1 MSSSW
6 LDQLNVAQRK
16 AATHGEGPLLVVAGA
31 GTGKT
36 KTLASRVAW
45 LIEQGVE
52 PGRILLLTFTRRA
65 SAEMIRRAAHFT
77 GADNVALVW
86 GGTFHAIANRLLR
99 IYGTAVG
106 IAPEFTVM
114 DQSDAAD
121 MMNLLRNE
129 LGLSQRDRRFPKK
142 STLVSIYSR
151 TAGAGEKLADTLAT
165 FFPWCREDGDAIRE
179 IFELYIQRKREQNV
193 LDYDDLLLYWRALCS
208 SAVGDKVAER
218 FDHILVDEY
227 QDTNAMQAEILLR
240 MRRNCTNIMVV
251 GDDAQSIYSFRAATI
266 QNILDF
272 PKTFAG
278 TRVVT
283 LEQNYRSIQPI
294 LDASNKVMSY
304 ATQRYTKELWSERK
318 SEQKP
323 ILIHCTDEP
332 QQCTAVCENILEHL
346 EEGIPL
352 MRQAV
357 LFRAGHHS
365 DQLEVELTRRNIPF
379 HKYGGLKFI
388 EAGHIK
394 DMLALLRILENPHD
408 EMSWFRVLLLLD
420 GVGPKIAR
428 HLMDA
433 LGVGRR
439 TGSDSASPDG
449 ATVKS
454 PLRRLASDPPTA
466 PPAARE
472 QFERLRTVLKQL
484 SGAQAEAG
492 SDESNTGQPDRV
504 PLPIQMERLYE
515 FYEPIFQRVYDNYT
529 IRLRDI
535 EQLQNIAESYTSR
548 RKFVTDLTLDP
559 PSSTSDLAGP
569 PHLDED
575 YLILSTI
582 HSAKGCEWDVVHIIH
597 AADGMIPSDMSTGN
611 DAGVDEERRLFYVA
625 MTRAKDMLYVYF
637 PLRYYHRRHALGD
650 GHSFAQLTRFIT
662 KPVRALFEERI
673 PQSEQ
678 STEDQPEPTPADVQ
692 QTDDWLKQLW
702 QS

>member
-6 LDQLNVAQRK
+6 LDQLNVAQRE
-16 AATHGEGPLLVVAGA
+16 AATHGDGPLLVVAGA

-45 LIEQGVE
+45 LIDQGVE
-52 PGRILLLTFTRRA
+52 PGRVLLLTFTRRA
-65 SAEMIRRAAHFT
+65 AAEMIRRAAHLT
-77 GADNVALVW
+77 GADNVAQVW
-86 GGTFHAIANRLLR
+86 GGTFHATANRLLR

-129 LGLSQRDRRFPKK
+129 LGLSKRDRRFPKK
-142 STLVSIYSR
+142 GTLVSIYSR
-151 TAGAGEKLADTLAT
+151 TVSAGEKLSDTLAT
-165 FFPWCREDGDAIRE
+165 YFPWCRDDGDAIRE
-179 IFELYIQRKREQNV
+179 IFELYIQRKRKQNV
-193 LDYDDLLLYWRALCS
+193 LDYDDLLLFWRALCT
-208 SAVGDKVAER
+208 SAVADRVADR

-227 QDTNAMQAEILLR
+227 QDTNSIQAEILLR

-266 QNILDF
+266 KNILDF
-272 PKTFAG
+272 PETFAG

-294 LDASNKVMSY
+294 LDASNRVMSY

-323 ILIHCTDEP
+323 ILIHCIDEP
-332 QQCTAVCENILEHL
+332 QQCTAVCENILGHL

-365 DQLEVELTRRNIPF
+365 DQLEVELSRRNIPF

-428 HLMDA
+428 RLMDA

-439 TGSDSASPDG
+439 TGSDTASPKGD
-449 ATVKS
+449 TVES
-454 PLRRLASDPPTA
+454 PLRRLASNPPTA

-472 QFERLRTVLKQL
+472 QFEQLCTVLKQL
-484 SGAQAEAG
+484 SGVQADA
-492 SDESNTGQPDRV
+492 GQPDGV
-504 PLPIQMERLYE
+504 PLPTQMERLYE
-515 FYEPIFQRVYDNYT
+515 FYEPIFQR
-529 IRLRDI
+529 
-535 EQLQNIAESYTSR
+535 
-548 RKFVTDLTLDP
+548 
-559 PSSTSDLAGP
+559 
-569 PHLDED
+569 
-575 YLILSTI
+575 
-582 HSAKGCEWDVVHIIH
+582 
-597 AADGMIPSDMSTGN
+597 
-611 DAGVDEERRLFYVA
+611 
-625 MTRAKDMLYVYF
+625 
-637 PLRYYHRRHALGD
+637 
-650 GHSFAQLTRFIT
+650 
-662 KPVRALFEERI
+662 
-673 PQSEQ
+673 
-678 STEDQPEPTPADVQ
+678 
-692 QTDDWLKQLW
+692 
-702 QS
+702 

>member
-1 MSSSW
+1 
-6 LDQLNVAQRK
+6 
-16 AATHGEGPLLVVAGA
+16 
-31 GTGKT
+31 
-36 KTLASRVAW
+36 
-45 LIEQGVE
+45 
-52 PGRILLLTFTRRA
+52 
-65 SAEMIRRAAHFT
+65 
-77 GADNVALVW
+77 
-86 GGTFHAIANRLLR
+86 
-99 IYGTAVG
+99 
-106 IAPEFTVM
+106 
-114 DQSDAAD
+114 
-121 MMNLLRNE
+121 
-129 LGLSQRDRRFPKK
+129 
-142 STLVSIYSR
+142 LVSIYSR
-151 TAGAGEKLADTLAT
+151 TVSAGEKLTDTLAT
-165 FFPWCREDGDAIRE
+165 YFPWCRDDGDEIRE
-179 IFELYIQRKREQNV
+179 IFELYTQRKREQNV
-193 LDYDDLLLYWRALCS
+193 LDYDDLLLFWRALS
-208 SAVGDKVAER
+208 ASTAVGAKVANR

-227 QDTNAMQAEILLR
+227 QDTNSIQADILLR
-240 MRRNCTNIMVV
+240 MRRNCSNIMVV

-272 PKTFAG
+272 PETFAD
-278 TRVVT
+278 TRIVT

-294 LDASNKVMSY
+294 LDASNRVMSY
-304 ATQRYTKELWSERK
+304 ATQRYTKELWSDRK

-323 ILIHCTDEP
+323 ILVHCTDEP
-332 QQCTAVCENILEHL
+332 QQCTAVCENILGHL

-420 GVGPKIAR
+420 GIGPKVAR
-428 HLMDA
+428 RLMDA

-439 TGSDSASPDG
+439 ADSAPPDG
-449 ATVKS
+449 GIVES
-454 PLRRLASDPPTA
+454 PLRRLASNPPTA
-466 PPAARE
+466 PPASRE
-472 QFERLRTVLKQL
+472 QFEQLCTVLKQL
-484 SGAQAEAG
+484 SGAKADAGQA
-492 SDESNTGQPDRV
+492 DTV
-504 PLPIQMERLYE
+504 PLLTQMERLYE

-529 IRLRDI
+529 VRLRDI
-535 EQLQNIAESYTSR
+535 EQLQNIAASCKSR
-548 RKFVTDLTLDP
+548 RKFITDLTLDP

-597 AADGMIPSDMSTGN
+597 AADGMIPSDMSTGS
-611 DAGVDEERRLFYVA
+611 DAGIDEERRLFYVA

-637 PLRYYHRRHALGD
+637 PLRYYHLKHALGD

-673 PQSEQ
+673 PEEAQAA
-678 STEDQPEPTPADVQ
+678 EDQPEPSPADVQ